1 MAGQNTHANVK
12 AFESRRLNEFKD
24 RCKADVEEVIRNWRQ
39 LRNYEP
45 S

>member
-12 AFESRRLNEFKD
+12 AFENRRFD
-24 RCKADVEEVIRNWRQ
+24 VFKADIEEVIRNWRK